1 MPFEQNT
8 NMKPTV
14 ILVGNPEIIKL
25 GLIRSLGEDGFNI
38 INVYLSNHKWRDLF
52 RRKPIDYFS
61 RYVSAFYLVN
71 RKDLIDFLIKK
82 ISKRGHKSVI
92 LTVDDSTT
100 FLLDKSY
107 NQLKE
112 YFLLANINQ
121 QEEGIIHSMDKYSQ
135 KLQAQKIGLNVAKG
149 WVIPFIG
156 GEYQIPQDLE
166 YPCFIKGRYS
176 YHNSKRIQQKCNDEL
191 ELRSLLDTCQQL
203 YPYDLIAEEYIPVD
217 KEFGIIGACWDGQ
230 CVFPAIVEFLV
241 MGNGS
246 SNGVSMFGSV
256 DSLDK
261 NQQLSHQIH
270 LFLLGLHYT
279 GICNMDFIES
289 QGKLFFVELN
299 FRFASY
305 GYAVN
310 KAGINIPILY
320 VNTLLKLDVA
330 KLINIQVK
338 KKYFYFN
345 EKIGIRNVQE
355 KYISQEQYN
364 LLDKRADFCMVKSTQ
379 DLKPYIFFILTEPIV
394 HIKMLLQTIL
404 SKFR

>member
-1 MPFEQNT
+1 
-8 NMKPTV
+8 MKPTV
-14 ILVGNPEIIKL
+14 VLVGNPELIKL
-25 GLIRSLGEDGFNI
+25 GLIRSLGENGFSVINI
-38 INVYLSNHKWRDLF
+38 HLSNHRTSILF
-52 RRKPIDYFS
+52 GKKPIDCYS
-61 RYVSAFYLVN
+61 RYVSAFYLVK

-82 ISKRGHKSVI
+82 ISRRGHKSVI

-107 NQLKE
+107 NQLKDF
-112 YFLLANINQ
+112 FLFANINQ
-121 QEEGIIHSMDKYSQ
+121 QEEGIIRSMDKFNQ

-166 YPCFIKGRYS
+166 YPCFVKGRYS
-176 YHNSKRIQQKCNDEL
+176 YYNSKKIQQKCNDEL
-191 ELRSLLDTCQQL
+191 ELRPLLDTCQQF
-203 YPYDLIAEEYIPVD
+203 YPYDLIAEEYIPSD

-256 DSLDK
+256 NSLDK

-270 LFLLGLHYT
+270 LFLLGMQYT
-279 GICNMDFIES
+279 GICNLDFIES
-289 QGKLFFVELN
+289 HGKLFFVELN

-310 KAGINIPILY
+310 KAGINLPALY

-330 KLINIQVK
+330 NLINKQVK
-338 KKYFYFN
+338 KKCYYFN

-364 LLDKRADFCMVKSTQ
+364 LLDKRADFYMVKSTQ
-379 DLKPYIFFILTEPIV
+379 DLKPYIFFILTEPV
-394 HIKMLLQTIL
+394 VRIKMLLQAII